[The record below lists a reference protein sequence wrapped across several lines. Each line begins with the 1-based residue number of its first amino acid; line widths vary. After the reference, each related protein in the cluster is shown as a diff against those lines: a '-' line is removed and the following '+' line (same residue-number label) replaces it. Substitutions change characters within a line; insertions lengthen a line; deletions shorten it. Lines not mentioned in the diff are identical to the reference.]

1 LRERRPPKLKMA
13 RPNPSD
19 ETDTIAYAA
28 SFLVA
33 AKRLSGP
40 RWQDNHPLVVPFY
53 MLIGFSLENGFKS
66 VLEFHQAD
74 RNLKWHNSH
83 NLSRLRRLCA
93 ERCMFLDP
101 EQVAFVDELS
111 PMHEEHHFRYPQ
123 KAGFA
128 VLLQPGVAIRM
139 TEAILRSAFMKIGG
153 PARVIWEPSDDHLD
167 P

>member
-1 LRERRPPKLKMA
+1 MA
-13 RPNPSD
+13 RPSPSD

-74 RNLKWHNSH
+74 RTLKWRNSH
-83 NLSRLRRLCA
+83 NLSLLRGLCA
-93 ERCMFLDP
+93 ERCLFLDP

-139 TEAILRSAFMKIGG
+139 TEAILRSALMKIGG
-153 PARVIWEPSDDHLD
+153 PARVIWEPPDDQLGS
-167 P
+167 